1 MKLMCT
7 LVQSLSA
14 GFEVCGYLFSSTALN
29 VVVTML
35 IDVFY
40 EHTQR
45 TSLGVGQ
52 SAKSGEN

>member
-1 MKLMCT
+1 MCT

-14 GFEVCGYLFSSTALN
+14 VFEVRACLFSSTALN
-29 VVVTML
+29 SVVTMV

-40 EHTQR
+40 ERAKR